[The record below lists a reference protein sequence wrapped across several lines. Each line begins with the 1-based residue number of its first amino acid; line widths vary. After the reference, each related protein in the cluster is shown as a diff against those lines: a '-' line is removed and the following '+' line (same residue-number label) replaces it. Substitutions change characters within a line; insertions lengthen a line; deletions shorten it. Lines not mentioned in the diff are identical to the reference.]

1 MMGDYIPLISILI
14 SLSGVLCSIYV
25 ANQSVKNRDVE
36 TLKKE
41 VKRDTEISV
50 KLDNIMSATV
60 ATDKKI
66 ENLEAKIDS
75 IKQDKVALEHDFD
88 ALETRVD
95 KIENRLELLHKE
107 HREHLAKFEAIEA
120 IE

>member
-1 MMGDYIPLISILI
+1 MMANYIPLLSVLI
-14 SLSGVLCSIYV
+14 SFAGVLCSIYV
-25 ANQSVKNRDVE
+25 ANQASKNRDVD

-50 KLDNIMSATV
+50 KLDNIMSATI

-66 ENLEAKIDS
+66 EKLETKIDS
-75 IKQDKVALEHDFD
+75 MNQENVALKHDFN
-88 ALETRVD
+88 ALTSRVN

-107 HREHLAKFEAIEA
+107 HREHVAKFEAVE
-120 IE
+120 